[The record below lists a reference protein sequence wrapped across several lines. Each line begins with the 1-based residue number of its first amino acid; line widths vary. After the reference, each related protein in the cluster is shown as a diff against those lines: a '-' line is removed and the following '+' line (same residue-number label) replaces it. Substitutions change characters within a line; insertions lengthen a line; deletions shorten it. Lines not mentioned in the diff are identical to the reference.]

1 MLVEPVL
8 CQKKNTNELRIRPK
22 MAPNCLF
29 FPASHWFS
37 ARTGQLRSA
46 CDPQKKK
53 TAYRW
58 IDFFFA
64 EHRLLKEKTRA
75 LALQVPTAGVA
86 DDPAGRGQEGRCPGP
101 DLAGLPAFEALK
113 VQTSNPLAVRV
124 F

>member
-1 MLVEPVL
+1 
-8 CQKKNTNELRIRPK
+8 

-58 IDFFFA
+58 IDFFL
-64 EHRLLKEKTRA
+64 RSTGCSRRKPGRWRCRCRPP
-75 LALQVPTAGVA
+75 ALQMIR
-86 DDPAGRGQEGRCPGP
+86 PAGAKKE
-101 DLAGLPAFEALK
+101 DAL
-113 VQTSNPLAVRV
+113 VQTLRAYRRSKP
-124 F
+124 